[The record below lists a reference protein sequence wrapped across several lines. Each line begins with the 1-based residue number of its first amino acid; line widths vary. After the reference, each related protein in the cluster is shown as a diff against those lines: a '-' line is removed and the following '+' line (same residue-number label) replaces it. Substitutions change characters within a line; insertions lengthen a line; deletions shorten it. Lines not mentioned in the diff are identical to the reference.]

1 MSNGMSN
8 RANNGMSR
16 GMTNFPVQVS
26 RRQVALGLAAA
37 ALIAPAASPAEPRFP
52 LRLAYARMG
61 KDGFIA
67 IRLDEQTAW
76 SALQTRLGGLVDQIE
91 PIQPTGLLG
100 ASAPEL
106 DGGASCAMA
115 ARKLA
120 ADRGCSHVILYATAD
135 GKRTYKHGG
144 SWLARG
150 FSTLRS
156 NIGPHDRA
164 AGEAYLLD
172 VAGGAPLASA
182 TADAHQKEFL
192 DPFDDARQPERETLN
207 ALTRTIEMQLQRMAS
222 VGLAANASIAG

>member
-1 MSNGMSN
+1 MYSV
-8 RANNGMSR
+8 RL
-16 GMTNFPVQVS
+16 S
-26 RRQVALGLAAA
+26 RRQLALGLVAT
-37 ALIAPAASPAEPRFP
+37 ALIAPSAAADPRFP

-61 KDGFIA
+61 KDGFLA
-67 IRLDEQTAW
+67 IPTQEQSAW
-76 SALQTRLGGLVDQIE
+76 SALQTRLGGLVDDIQ
-91 PIQPTGLLG
+91 PIQPGGLLG
-100 ASAPEL
+100 AQSPEL
-106 DGGASCAMA
+106 DGGASCALA

-120 ADRGCSHVILYATAD
+120 ADRGFSHVILYATAD

-172 VAGGAPLASA
+172 VSGGSPLASA

-192 DPFDDARQPERETLN
+192 DPFDDARQPERETL
-207 ALTRTIEMQLQRMAS
+207 ALLTRTIETQLQRMAAG
-222 VGLAANASIAG
+222 GLAAEASIAG